1 MILVQVPISGLCVVR
16 EVQDSLDFV
25 IYSRLGPAAQHT
37 YHRVV
42 ELIDE
47 RLETVLCGVVL
58 EQGSPCCDCLRFT
71 IFIHLLHG
79 KTKFIH
85 LEEDEQVG

>member
-1 MILVQVPISGLCVVR
+1 M
-16 EVQDSLDFV
+16 QDSLDFV
-25 IYSRLGPAAQHT
+25 IYSRLGHVAQHT
-37 YHRVV
+37 YHRAV

-47 RLETVLCGVVL
+47 PLETVLCGFVL

-79 KTKFIH
+79 KTKFICM
-85 LEEDEQVG
+85 EEDKQVG